1 MGKLYRKILR
11 LVLGEPTKKLSWSV
25 EDFNTAKSYAKRLD
39 HPNTSSKSLWEY
51 LNNPW
56 NDSVDILQYIN
67 QIIDSRR
74 K

>member
-25 EDFNTAKSYAKRLD
+25 EDFNIAKSYAKRLD
-39 HPNTSSKSLWEY
+39 HPHTPSKSLWEY
-51 LNNPW
+51 LNYPW
-56 NDSVDILQYIN
+56 NDSVDVLHYIN
-67 QIIDSRR
+67 GIIDSRQ